1 MEEQRELNIAV
12 NNDDD
17 FYSSDDSE
25 ESSKESEPQ
34 LEEFFNKIS

>member
-17 FYSSDDSE
+17 FDSSDDSE

-34 LEEFFNKIS
+34 LEESFNKI

>member
-17 FYSSDDSE
+17 FDSSDDSE
-25 ESSKESEPQ
+25 ESSKGSEPQ
-34 LEEFFNKIS
+34 LEEFFNKI

>member
-17 FYSSDDSE
+17 FDSSDDSE

-34 LEEFFNKIS
+34 LEEFFNKI